1 MSGDHLRIGFDWG
14 GTKIEAIALDGAG
27 ATLMRER
34 VATPRGDYDGC
45 LRSVTGLVER
55 FEQAIGRRGTVGF
68 GVPGS
73 PSPRTGLMRNANSTW
88 MNGHPLQ
95 NDLEQALGRTV
106 RIENDANCFAVSEAV
121 DGAAAGAGL
130 AFAVILGTGCGAGIA
145 IEGRPWRGRNGVAG
159 EFGHTPLP
167 WSDGLGEVPA
177 PECWCG
183 RRGCLET
190 YLSGPGFARAH
201 ALSTGVTLTA
211 EAIVAAARAGEAE
224 ALRSLDAYADRLG
237 RALAVVV
244 DVLDPDVIVLGGGM
258 SNVDELYDRLPAA
271 IAPHVFGDGFDTPV
285 RRAAHGDSSGV
296 RGAAWLWKDE
306 ASDSP
311 SV

>member
-1 MSGDHLRIGFDWG
+1 MSRNDLLIGFDWG
-14 GTKIEAIALDGAG
+14 GTKIEAIALDAAG
-27 ATLMRER
+27 ATPRRER
-34 VATPRGDYDGC
+34 LATPRGDYDGC
-45 LRSVTGLVER
+45 LRAVAGLVAR
-55 FEQAIGRRGTVGF
+55 FESATGRRGSVGF

-88 MNGHPLQ
+88 MNGRPLQ
-95 NDLEQALGRTV
+95 RDLEQALGREV

-145 IEGRPWRGRNGVAG
+145 IDARPWRGRNGVAG

-167 WSDGLGEVPA
+167 WSDGPGELPP

-190 YLSGPGFARAH
+190 FPSGPGFARAH
-201 ALSTGVTLTA
+201 ALAARGPALTA
-211 EAIVAAARAGEAE
+211 EQIVAAARAGETDAV
-224 ALRSLDAYADRLG
+224 RSLDAYVDRLG

-244 DVLDPDVIVLGGGM
+244 DMLDPDVIVLGGGM
-258 SNVDELYDRLPAA
+258 SNVDELYARLPAA

-296 RGAAWLWKDE
+296 RGAAWLWKG
-306 ASDSP
+306 
-311 SV
+311 